1 MFLIDIDLNKFIGTV
16 LFLFAIANPIGVIPV
31 FLSLTSSETFS
42 LRHKIIIT
50 ASIAFAIFFISAVL
64 IGKQILIFFNI
75 GLNDFRITGGLLM
88 LFIAFNMFQARYSRV
103 NQTKGENEEAEENIK
118 EIAITPLAFPMLA
131 GPAELSMLMT
141 YASDAKSWSYKIL
154 LIFAS
159 IIVAFLIAL
168 VLWAALPIEKLIG
181 KTGINISTRITALI
195 VASIGISFIM
205 TGIKNEFP
213 MLAGI

>member
-1 MFLIDIDLNKFIGTV
+1 
-16 LFLFAIANPIGVIPV
+16 
-31 FLSLTSSETFS
+31 
-42 LRHKIIIT
+42 
-50 ASIAFAIFFISAVL
+50 
-64 IGKQILIFFNI
+64 
-75 GLNDFRITGGLLM
+75 
-88 LFIAFNMFQARYSRV
+88 
-103 NQTKGENEEAEENIK
+103 
-118 EIAITPLAFPMLA
+118 
-131 GPAELSMLMT
+131 MLMT

-213 MLAGI
+213 MLAGY